1 MNNLLSYEDHNVKE
15 NKEFLTNNFVNGS
28 IKILYTI
35 GNLLD
40 NTKSLLS
47 VKNGI
52 PYKVSQIWTNLT
64 NFTLRL
70 MLNMNKDLDGVIEE
84 YKKLNNSS
92 IFKDIG
98 YLEEFLEIQIMDS
111 EDNELRQKK
120 LEKRLN
126 NLMELSK
133 TLKTELIQGKMT
145 NNYVKK

>member
-1 MNNLLSYEDHNVKE
+1 
-15 NKEFLTNNFVNGS
+15 
-28 IKILYTI
+28 
-35 GNLLD
+35 
-40 NTKSLLS
+40 
-47 VKNGI
+47 
-52 PYKVSQIWTNLT
+52 
-64 NFTLRL
+64 
-70 MLNMNKDLDGVIEE
+70 MNKDLDGVIEE